1 MFTIFTV
8 AHTGILRF
16 VSAVRPFM
24 RLLIHDYAGHPF
36 QIQLSRELAR
46 RGHTV
51 LHAFAGELQTP
62 RGELTRR
69 ADDPQEF
76 EVREVAMDPDYAKFK
91 YSFRRRRRMEIA
103 YGRRL
108 AQLITE
114 WKPDAVLS
122 SNTPTV
128 TQQPALRAAK
138 QAGARFVM
146 WHQDFYSIAVDKLV
160 RKKIPVVG
168 ALIGKYYRWME
179 RRQLQGS
186 DHIVA
191 ITEDFV
197 PIMEREFGVPRR
209 KVTVIPNWAPLETLP
224 VLPKDNDWSR
234 AHGLQ
239 DCFVYLYTGTLGM
252 KHNPDLL
259 LQLARQCRDHPRA
272 RVVVISEGIG
282 ADWLRARL
290 EEDKVTNLLLLPYQ
304 PFRVLPQVL
313 AAGDVLV
320 AVLEED
326 AGVFSVPSKVLTY
339 LCAARPLLLAVPAV
353 NLAARIIRE
362 QQAGLTVPP
371 SGTQEFLAA
380 AARLM
385 DEPGTA
391 AEMARRARAYA
402 EEHFNIEAIAER
414 FEKLLAQGAR

>member
-1 MFTIFTV
+1 
-8 AHTGILRF
+8 
-16 VSAVRPFM
+16 M

-62 RGELTRR
+62 RGELTKR
-69 ADDPQEF
+69 ADDAATFAVQ
-76 EVREVAMDPDYAKFK
+76 EVAMDPAYAKHK
-91 YSFRRRRRMEIA
+91 YSFRRRRSMEIA

-108 AQLITE
+108 GALIAE
-114 WKPDAVLS
+114 WKPEVVLS
-122 SNTPTV
+122 SNTPTE
-128 TQQPALRAAK
+128 TQQPALVAAK
-138 QAGARFVM
+138 KLGARFIM

-160 RKKIPVVG
+160 RKKIPVLG

-179 RRQLQGS
+179 RRQLQGC

-197 PIMEREFGVPRR
+197 PIMEREFGVPAE
-209 KVTVIPNWAPLETLP
+209 KVSVIPNWAPLEALP
-224 VLPKDNDWSR
+224 ALEKDNEWSR
-234 AHGLQ
+234 AQSLH
-239 DCFVYLYTGTLGM
+239 DCFVFLYTGTLGM

-259 LQLARQCRDHPRA
+259 LQLALQCREHPEA

-282 ADWLRARL
+282 AEWLRARVAEHGL
-290 EEDKVTNLLLLPYQ
+290 TNLIVLPYQ
-304 PFRVLPQVL
+304 PFKVLPQVL
-313 AAGDVLV
+313 AAGDVLL

-326 AGVFSVPSKVLTY
+326 AGVFSVPSKVLTC

-353 NLAARIIRE
+353 NLAARIIE
-362 QQAGLTVPP
+362 ENTAGLTGPP
-371 SGTQEFLAA
+371 SGTAEFLAA

-385 DEPGTA
+385 REPDTCR
-391 AEMARRARAYA
+391 EMAARARAYA
-402 EEHFNIEAIAER
+402 EANFTIATIGDR
-414 FEKLLAQGAR
+414 FEALLN

>member
-1 MFTIFTV
+1 
-8 AHTGILRF
+8 
-16 VSAVRPFM
+16 M

-69 ADDPQEF
+69 DDDAPGFSVQ
-76 EVREVAMDPDYAKFK
+76 EVAMDPDYTKHK
-91 YSFRRRRRMEIA
+91 YSFRRRRSMEIA

-108 AQLITE
+108 AALIAE
-114 WKPDAVLS
+114 WKPETVLS
-122 SNTPTV
+122 ANTPTE
-128 TQQPALRAAK
+128 TQQPALVAAK
-138 QAGARFVM
+138 KCGARFLM

-160 RKKIPVVG
+160 RKKIPVLG

-179 RRQLQGS
+179 RRQLQAS

-197 PIMEREFGVPRR
+197 PIMEREFGVARS
-209 KVTVIPNWAPLETLP
+209 KVSVIPNWAPIETLP
-224 VLPKDNDWSR
+224 ALTKDNEWSR
-234 AHGLQ
+234 ALGLH

-259 LQLARQCRDHPRA
+259 LQLALQCRDNPNA
-272 RVVVISEGIG
+272 RVVVITEGIG
-282 ADWLRARL
+282 ADWLRARIVEHKL
-290 EEDKVTNLLLLPYQ
+290 TNLTVLPYQ
-304 PFRVLPQVL
+304 PFKVLPQVL
-313 AAGDVLV
+313 ASGDVLV

-353 NLAARIIRE
+353 NLAARIIQE
-362 QQAGLTVPP
+362 ENTGLTVPP
-371 SGTQEFLAA
+371 AGTAEFLT
-380 AARLM
+380 AARRLFA
-385 DEPGTA
+385 EPDTARAMGT
-391 AEMARRARAYA
+391 RARAYA
-402 EEHFNIEAIAER
+402 EKHFTITTIGDR
-414 FEKLLAQGAR
+414 FEKLLKS

>member
-1 MFTIFTV
+1 
-8 AHTGILRF
+8 
-16 VSAVRPFM
+16 M

-69 ADDPQEF
+69 DDDAPGFSVQ
-76 EVREVAMDPDYAKFK
+76 EVAMDPDYAKHK
-91 YSFRRRRRMEIA
+91 YSFRRRRSMEIA
-103 YGRRL
+103 YGRQL
-108 AQLITE
+108 ASLITE
-114 WKPDAVLS
+114 WKPEAVLS
-122 SNTPTV
+122 ANTPTE
-128 TQQPALRAAK
+128 TQQPALVAAK
-138 QAGARFVM
+138 TCGARFLM

-160 RKKIPVVG
+160 RKKIPVLG

-179 RRQLQGS
+179 RRQLQAS

-197 PIMEREFGVPRR
+197 PIMEREFGVARD
-209 KVTVIPNWAPLETLP
+209 KVSVIPNWAPIETLP
-224 VLPKDNDWSR
+224 ALPKDNEWSR
-234 AHGLQ
+234 AQGLH

-259 LQLARQCRDHPRA
+259 LQLALQCRDNPNA
-272 RVVVISEGIG
+272 RVVVITEGIG
-282 ADWLRARL
+282 AGWLRARIAEHKL
-290 EEDKVTNLLLLPYQ
+290 TNLTVLPYQ
-304 PFRVLPQVL
+304 PFKVLPQVL
-313 AAGDVLV
+313 ASGDVLV

-353 NLAARIIRE
+353 NLAARIIQE
-362 QQAGLTVPP
+362 ENTGLTVPP
-371 SGTQEFLAA
+371 AGTAEFLTAA
-380 AARLM
+380 SRLM
-385 DEPGTA
+385 AEAETA
-391 AEMARRARAYA
+391 RAMGIRARAYA
-402 EEHFNIEAIAER
+402 EKHFTITTIGDR
-414 FEKLLAQGAR
+414 FEKLLVS

>member
-1 MFTIFTV
+1 
-8 AHTGILRF
+8 
-16 VSAVRPFM
+16 M

-69 ADDPQEF
+69 ADDAPGFSVQ
-76 EVREVAMDPDYAKFK
+76 EVAMDPDYAKFK
-91 YSFRRRRRMEIA
+91 YSFRRRRSMEIA

-108 AQLITE
+108 GALITE

-122 SNTPTV
+122 ANTPTE
-128 TQQPALRAAK
+128 TQQPALDATKRL
-138 QAGARFVM
+138 GARFLM

-160 RKKIPVVG
+160 RKKIPVLG
-168 ALIGKYYRWME
+168 ALIGKYYRWRE
-179 RRQLQGS
+179 RRQLQAS

-191 ITEDFV
+191 ITRDFV
-197 PIMEREFGVPRR
+197 PIMEREFGVPAA
-209 KVTVIPNWAPLETLP
+209 KVSVIPNWAPLETLP
-224 VLPKDNDWSR
+224 VLEKDNDWSR
-234 AHGLQ
+234 AQGLH
-239 DCFVYLYTGTLGM
+239 DAFVFLYTGTLGM

-259 LQLARQCRDHPRA
+259 LQLALQCREHPQA

-282 ADWLRARL
+282 ADWLREQAKVCRL
-290 EEDKVTNLLLLPYQ
+290 TNLVLRPYQ
-304 PFRVLPQVL
+304 PFSVLPQVL
-313 AAGDVLV
+313 AAGDVLL

-353 NLAARIIRE
+353 NLAARIIE
-362 QQAGLTVPP
+362 EEKAGLTVPP
-371 SGTQEFLAA
+371 SGTAEFLAA

-385 DEPGTA
+385 SEPDTRR
-391 AEMARRARAYA
+391 EMAARARAYA
-402 EEHFNIEAIAER
+402 GAHFTIGTIGDR
-414 FEKLLAQGAR
+414 FEALLKS

>member
-1 MFTIFTV
+1 
-8 AHTGILRF
+8 
-16 VSAVRPFM
+16 M

-69 ADDPQEF
+69 ADDPAGFSVQ
-76 EVREVAMDPDYAKFK
+76 EVAMDPDYAKHK
-91 YSFRRRRRMEIA
+91 YSFRRRRSMEIA

-108 AQLITE
+108 AALIAD
-114 WKPDAVLS
+114 WKPEAVLS
-122 SNTPTV
+122 SNTPTE
-128 TQQPALRAAK
+128 TQQPALEAAK
-138 QAGARFVM
+138 QTGAKFLM

-160 RKKIPVVG
+160 RKKIPVLG

-179 RRQLQGS
+179 RRQLQAS
-186 DHIVA
+186 DRIVA

-197 PIMEREFGVPRR
+197 PIMKNEFGVAGE
-209 KVTVIPNWAPLETLP
+209 KVVVIPNWAPIETLP
-224 VLPKDNDWSR
+224 ALPKENDWSR
-234 AHGLQ
+234 SEGLQ
-239 DCFVYLYTGTLGM
+239 EKFVYLYTGTLGM

-259 LQLARQCRDHPRA
+259 LQLALQCRDNPRA
-272 RVVVISEGIG
+272 AVVVISEGIG
-282 ADWLRARL
+282 SDWLKARVQEL
-290 EEDKVTNLLLLPYQ
+290 GLTNLLLLPYQ
-304 PFRVLPQVL
+304 PFSVLPNVL

-353 NLAARIIRE
+353 NLAARIIQEER
-362 QQAGLTVPP
+362 AGLTVPP
-371 SGTQEFLAA
+371 AGTAEFLAA
-380 AARLM
+380 ARTLLENPETCAAMATSARK
-385 DEPGTA
+385 
-391 AEMARRARAYA
+391 YA
-402 EEHFNIEAIAER
+402 EENFTITAIGDR
-414 FEKLLAQGAR
+414 FEALFASL

>member
-1 MFTIFTV
+1 
-8 AHTGILRF
+8 
-16 VSAVRPFM
+16 M

-69 ADDPQEF
+69 EDDPPGFSVQ
-76 EVREVAMDPDYAKFK
+76 EVAMDPDYARFK
-91 YSFRRRRRMEIA
+91 YSFRRRRSMEIA

-108 AQLITE
+108 GALITE
-114 WKPDAVLS
+114 WKPDVILS
-122 SNTPTV
+122 SNTPTE
-128 TQQPALRAAK
+128 TQQPALVAAK
-138 QAGARFVM
+138 KAGARFMM

-160 RKKIPVVG
+160 RKKIPVLG
-168 ALIGKYYRWME
+168 ALIGRYYRWME
-179 RRQLQGS
+179 RRQLQAS

-191 ITEDFV
+191 ITQDFV
-197 PIMEREFGVPRR
+197 PIMEREFGVPQA
-209 KVTVIPNWAPLETLP
+209 KVSVIPNWAPLETLP
-224 VLPKDNDWSR
+224 VLPKDNEWSR
-234 AHGLQ
+234 ARGLQ
-239 DCFVYLYTGTLGM
+239 DKFVYLYTGTLGM

-259 LQLARQCRDHPRA
+259 LQLALQCRQTPPA

-282 ADWLRARL
+282 ADWLRARISEHAL
-290 EEDKVTNLLLLPYQ
+290 TNLTVLPYQ
-304 PFRVLPQVL
+304 PFTDMPEVL
-313 AAGDVLV
+313 ATGDVLL

-353 NLAARIIRE
+353 NLAARIIQE
-362 QQAGLTVPP
+362 ETAGLTVPP
-371 SGTQEFLAA
+371 SGTAEFLAA

-385 DEPGTA
+385 NEPETRHD
-391 AEMARRARAYA
+391 MASRARAYA
-402 EEHFNIEAIAER
+402 ESNFTITTIGDR
-414 FEKLLAQGAR
+414 FERLLAADLGPPLNT

>member
-1 MFTIFTV
+1 
-8 AHTGILRF
+8 
-16 VSAVRPFM
+16 M

-69 ADDPQEF
+69 DGDPAGFSVQ
-76 EVREVAMDPDYAKFK
+76 EVAMDPDYAKHK
-91 YSFRRRRRMEIA
+91 YSFRRRRSMEIS

-108 AQLITE
+108 AALIAE
-114 WKPDAVLS
+114 WKPEAVLS
-122 SNTPTV
+122 SNTPTE
-128 TQQPALRAAK
+128 TQQPALEAAK
-138 QAGARFVM
+138 KCGARFLM

-160 RKKIPVVG
+160 RKMIPVLG
-168 ALIGKYYRWME
+168 AFIGKYYRWME
-179 RRQLQGS
+179 RRQLQAS

-191 ITEDFV
+191 ITDDFV
-197 PIMEREFGVPRR
+197 PIMEREFGVRR
-209 KVTVIPNWAPLETLP
+209 EKISVIPNWAPIETLP
-224 VLPKDNDWSR
+224 VLPKDNEWSR
-234 AHGLQ
+234 AMKLH

-259 LQLARQCRDHPRA
+259 LQLALQCRDHQQA

-282 ADWLRARL
+282 ADWLRARIATFGL
-290 EEDKVTNLLLLPYQ
+290 TNLTVLPYQ
-304 PFRVLPQVL
+304 PFKVLPQVL
-313 AAGDVLV
+313 ATGDVLV

-353 NLAARIIRE
+353 NLAARIIKE
-362 QQAGLTVPP
+362 ENAGLTVPP
-371 SGTQEFLAA
+371 SDTAEFLAA

-385 DEPGTA
+385 NEPA
-391 AEMARRARAYA
+391 ASAEMAARARAYA
-402 EEHFNIEAIAER
+402 EEHFDIAAIGGR
-414 FEKLLAQGAR
+414 FEKLLAAG

>member
-1 MFTIFTV
+1 
-8 AHTGILRF
+8 
-16 VSAVRPFM
+16 M

-69 ADDPQEF
+69 DDDPPGFSVQE
-76 EVREVAMDPDYAKFK
+76 VVMDPGYAKHK
-91 YSFRRRRRMEIA
+91 YSFRRRRSMEIA

-108 AQLITE
+108 AALIAK
-114 WKPDAVLS
+114 WKPEAMLS
-122 SNTPTV
+122 SNTPTE
-128 TQQPALRAAK
+128 TQQPALMAAK
-138 QAGARFVM
+138 KCGARFLM

-160 RKKIPVVG
+160 RKRIPVLG
-168 ALIGKYYRWME
+168 ALIGNYYRCME
-179 RRQLQGS
+179 RRQLQAS
-186 DHIVA
+186 DHIIA

-197 PIMEREFGVPRR
+197 PIMEREFGVTRDR
-209 KVTVIPNWAPLETLP
+209 ISVIPNWAPIETLP
-224 VLPKDNDWSR
+224 VQPKDNDWSR
-234 AHGLQ
+234 ARGLQ

-259 LQLARQCRDHPRA
+259 LQLALQCRDHPNT

-282 ADWLRARL
+282 ADWLRARIREHKL
-290 EEDKVTNLLLLPYQ
+290 SNLIVLPYQ

-313 AAGDVLV
+313 ASGDVLM

-326 AGVFSVPSKVLTY
+326 AGVFSVPSKVLTC

-353 NLAARIIRE
+353 NLAARIIHE
-362 QQAGLTVPP
+362 QGAGLTVPP
-371 SGTQEFLAA
+371 AGTVEFLAA
-380 AARLM
+380 ARRLM
-385 DEPGTA
+385 AEPDA
-391 AEMARRARAYA
+391 ACDMAGRARAYA
-402 EEHFNIEAIAER
+402 EKHFTIATITER
-414 FEKLLAQGAR
+414 FEKLLAKQAGRASDFKLHRRRLSGEDIRE